1 MQLKT
6 VYQSSVEDYRGI
18 SIIPPTLPI
27 LIFCIRIHSIFLIPY
42 ASPRLLYLCIQVLHS
57 SVGRALQQIQLIR
70 QDLGLLEKHAG
81 ERILLTK
88 DMKIV
93 FKQAQSVSNLIIL
106 SRSVLVI
113 SLSPFNSHF
122 PGEPG

>member
-27 LIFCIRIHSIFLIPY
+27 LIFCIRIHSIFLNPY
-42 ASPRLLYLCIQVLHS
+42 ASSRLLYLCIQVLYS

-88 DMKIV
+88 DMTIV
-93 FKQAQSVSNLIIL
+93 FKQAQSVSNLYPDL
-106 SRSVLVI
+106 Y
-113 SLSPFNSHF
+113 
-122 PGEPG
+122 